1 MSTEDLQQTIA
12 NDDDDEVEEVTQ
24 GDMETGTL
32 PLDDEEKVE
41 GDVPMED
48 SNAEEKKDDAEK
60 KEEEDDNTFNLRR
73 PYPNLLTIHKL
84 KLEDIKVAVS
94 ELSDYWDD
102 SCLTIRYIKEKSG
115 IRKGFMRMKFPSE
128 EAAEVVFNKL
138 MPMEINGKTFE
149 YEPTT
154 EGNDGKDKDGKGNKK
169 DYSLYV
175 NNIPQ
180 GVTVKEVQA
189 LFPQARNV
197 VIPLNEEDQ
206 NQGYAL
212 VECHS
217 LQEAETMLAE
227 SKELK
232 LKENVLTCD
241 LISHTSKDDDKKSKK
256 HQNNQQNKK
265 GRFSNSQNRR
275 NHQMNKKGKRPQ
287 QMQQMQQ
294 RKQRWSPER
303 RQQGRKPL
311 QFMQKGRMDGGRRQL
326 MDGGGQWNQ
335 GGQNVTAALSQTSE
349 LLKGLT
355 SLLGQQLLSP
365 NQMGGQG
372 DGQYGNQSWGQGMDQ
387 GGNYGGFQSGGGGGG
402 GGGGG
407 RGFGNDSMNYGNYDL
422 NSVLEVSTSSPS
434 ASASRYSGDEYT
446 TRNRPY
452 EQHGGRFG
460 GSKRSQRTFDYNSSG
475 NYGGGGGGGGWGSS
489 YRGYN

>member
-1 MSTEDLQQTIA
+1 MSAEENQTICL
-12 NDDDDEVEEVTQ
+12 DDVEEVNQ
-24 GDMETGTL
+24 NDMETSAPVEEQNGDGET
-32 PLDDEEKVE
+32 PMDDSSAVDGEK
-41 GDVPMED
+41 GD
-48 SNAEEKKDDAEK
+48 EEKKDDDEEK
-60 KEEEDDNTFNLRR
+60 KEEEEEEDFTVLNLRR

-84 KLEDIKVAVS
+84 KLEDIKVVVS

-102 SCLTIRYIKEKSG
+102 TCLNIKYVKAKTG
-115 IRKGFMRMKFPSE
+115 VRKGFMRMKFPSQK
-128 EAAEVVFNKL
+128 AADVVFEKL
-138 MPMEINGKTFE
+138 QPMEVNGKAFV
-149 YEPTT
+149 YEPPT
-154 EGNDGKDKDGKGNKK
+154 EGNKK

-206 NQGYAL
+206 NQGYAI

-217 LQEAETMLAE
+217 LQEAETIMAE

-232 LKENVLTCD
+232 LKDNTLSID
-241 LISHTSKDDDKKSKK
+241 LISHNSKDEDGNNKNKK

-265 GRFSNSQNRR
+265 GRFSNQNNRR
-275 NHQMNKKGKRPQ
+275 NQQMNKKGKQDQRGRRLNSSSDFRGKRSQPSPQ
-287 QMQQMQQ
+287 MPQ
-294 RKQRWSPER
+294 RKGRWSPDR
-303 RQQGRKPL
+303 RSQGRKQTP
-311 QFMQKGRMDGGRRQL
+311 FMPRGRMDGGGRRQL
-326 MDGGGQWNQ
+326 MDGASNGGQWNQQ

-355 SLLGQQLLSP
+355 NLLGHQLMNP

-387 GGNYGGFQSGGGGGG
+387 GGNYGGGYQSNNSGGGSGN
-402 GGGGG
+402 
-407 RGFGNDSMNYGNYDL
+407 RGYNNDNMNY
-422 NSVLEVSTSSPS
+422 
-434 ASASRYSGDEYT
+434 
-446 TRNRPY
+446 
-452 EQHGGRFG
+452 
-460 GSKRSQRTFDYNSSG
+460 G
-475 NYGGGGGGGGWGSS
+475 NYGGGGWGNS